1 MQEVIG
7 LFDKATRKSRQPH
20 TQPLSLCG
28 GWKHDTS
35 LIANTMTYHICNG
48 TSFCSFT
55 RIAVTA
61 NIQQKFFTIG
71 TSQEKHVNT
80 FVLTTENEPD
90 FRHRISEFHPKSHFL
105 AHDGPLHPNFLS
117 AALQPC
123 NFAQE
128 KRLQP
133 CLPMQAREK
142 CRHYIQNIK

>member
-1 MQEVIG
+1 MQKVIG

-61 NIQQKFFTIG
+61 NIQQGLFTIG
-71 TSQEKHVNT
+71 TSQEKHINT
-80 FVLTTENEPD
+80 LVLTIGKKPD
-90 FRHRISEFHPKSHFL
+90 FRHRISEFHPKSRFL
-105 AHDGPLHPNFLS
+105 AHDGSLHPNFLS

>member
-1 MQEVIG
+1 MQKVIG
-7 LFDKATRKSRQPH
+7 LFDKATRKSRHPH
-20 TQPLSLCG
+20 TQQFSLCG

-61 NIQQKFFTIG
+61 NIQQGLFTIG
-71 TSQEKHVNT
+71 TSQEKHINT
-80 FVLTTENEPD
+80 LVLTTENEPD
-90 FRHRISEFHPKSHFL
+90 FRHRISEFHPKFRFL
-105 AHDGPLHPNFLS
+105 AHDGSLHPNFLS

-133 CLPMQAREK
+133 CLPMQA
-142 CRHYIQNIK
+142 

>member
-1 MQEVIG
+1 MQKVIG

-61 NIQQKFFTIG
+61 NIQQGLFTIG
-71 TSQEKHVNT
+71 TSQEKHINT
-80 FVLTTENEPD
+80 LVLTTGKKPD
-90 FRHRISEFHPKSHFL
+90 FRHRISEFHPKSRFL
-105 AHDGPLHPNFLS
+105 AHDGSLHPNFLS

-133 CLPMQAREK
+133 CLPMLAREK